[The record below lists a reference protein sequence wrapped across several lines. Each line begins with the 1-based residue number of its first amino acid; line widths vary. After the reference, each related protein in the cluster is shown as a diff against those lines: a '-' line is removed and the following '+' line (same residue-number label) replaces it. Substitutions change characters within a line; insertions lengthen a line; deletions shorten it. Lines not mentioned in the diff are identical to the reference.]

1 MATTKKIGVYTV
13 EVEDN
18 GTIRDIHITFDTSV
32 KVKASACV
40 TRSRLDGYL
49 ASGKVT
55 RLDIQDGAPVM
66 VSEDFA
72 EPVKATNAGD
82 AQKELTRKWPGAI
95 VQLDS
100 LQKQVGG
107 VKGLHRELFDLL
119 SVDAILSAA
128 QQAQRDAKE
137 EGKQVG

>member
-13 EVEDN
+13 EVVDN
-18 GTIRDIHITFDTSV
+18 GTVRDIHITFDTSV
-32 KVKASACV
+32 KVKANACV

-55 RLDIQDGAPVM
+55 RLDVQDGAPVM

-72 EPVKATNAGD
+72 EPVKSTNAAD
-82 AQKELTRKWPGAI
+82 AQKELARKWPGAI
-95 VQLDS
+95 VQLDN

-107 VKGLHRELFDLL
+107 VKGVHRELFDLL
-119 SVDAILSAA
+119 SVDALLSAA

-137 EGKQVG
+137 EDKKEG